1 VNGLDYLAVTR
12 LDILSKLAKLKLCV
26 AYRHHGKLLDEYPAD
41 LNTLGEVEPV
51 YEELDG
57 WLTDISRIRAYDDL
71 PDNAKRY
78 LARIS
83 EISRVKIGIVSVGP
97 ARDQTIDLIKIWE

>member
-1 VNGLDYLAVTR
+1 
-12 LDILSKLAKLKLCV
+12 
-26 AYRHHGKLLDEYPAD
+26 
-41 LNTLGEVEPV
+41 
-51 YEELDG
+51 
-57 WLTDISRIRAYDDL
+57 RIRTYDDL